1 MGGMKATDIL
11 VQEHELILRGVAVL
25 GRLAWLAYQPAET
38 REEPPF
44 PIADGVAMVTF
55 LRDFADGRH
64 HAKEEQVLFPA
75 LEAAGIA
82 RSGGPLG
89 CMLAE
94 HDHGRAATHAMDA
107 ALAAAASDPGAW
119 RTFAVA
125 AHTYVHLLS
134 AHIHKENNVLF
145 RMAAEALGPEED
157 ARLVAG
163 YAAAERAAGLGDAA
177 TYAALLAALEARY
190 AAASPAPKTRAPD
203 VARPAS

>member
-1 MGGMKATDIL
+1 VRGMKATDIL

-25 GRLAWLAYQPAET
+25 GRLSWLAYQPAESPGQ
-38 REEPPF
+38 PPF
-44 PIADGVAMVTF
+44 PVADGVAMVTF
-55 LRDFADGRH
+55 LREFADGRH

-82 RSGGPLG
+82 RRGGPLG

-94 HDHGRAATHAMDA
+94 HDHGRAAIRAMDA
-107 ALAAAASDPGAW
+107 ALAATASDPGAW
-119 RTFAVA
+119 RTFALA

-134 AHIHKENNVLF
+134 AHIEKENHVLF

-157 ARLVAG
+157 ARIVDG
-163 YAAAERAAGLGDAA
+163 YAAAERGAELADAA

-190 AAASPAPKTRAPD
+190 PAATRAPKTRD
-203 VARPAS
+203 GDGARPC